1 LQISIQDKFENIEE
15 NISIDMYKD
24 EILEHLRKLWNNWR
38 GDLHR
43 KYVKPAKTM
52 PEAIKTVLKDV
63 SKDDWEWLVKEH
75 FYSKEFLVSVNIFS

>member
-1 LQISIQDKFENIEE
+1 
-15 NISIDMYKD
+15 MYKD
-24 EILEHLRKLWNNWR
+24 EIIEHLRKLWNNWR

-52 PEAIKTVLKDV
+52 PEAIKTVPKDV
-63 SKDDWEWLVKEH
+63 SKDDWEWRVKEH